1 MVVDDESDQI
11 LSIKLFLEHFGEFE
25 VISAESGIE
34 CIDLLKKN
42 IIPDLILMDIMMPKM
57 SGWELFEQ
65 IKNNSKWKDIPVI
78 VVTAV
83 TGKDGVYS
91 GKFVP
96 DDYIEKPYDVE
107 DLKKRVSNVLN
118 KNR

>member
-11 LSIKLFLEHFGEFE
+11 LSIKLFFEHFGEFE